1 MNKISVLIYD
11 SPTFIHDGFYDAFA
25 ACPDIEI
32 IAKAYNSERCLE
44 LVARTFP
51 DMLIFD
57 VNAEPKSSGIVA
69 EVKQLSPNTKIL
81 ILSDDIE
88 DVHIFRVFADGADN
102 YCSKSLPTEDICK
115 TIVGVYEGTLAIHP
129 TIAQKLIR
137 RTREVNKNQQS
148 LLYMFNKI
156 SHLTKGE
163 LKLLRELYNGAT
175 YKDIADRKVIEVA
188 SVKKMASRLLK
199 RMDASNMAELMNTL
213 HNLQIFE
220 FIEKGNLLF

>member
-1 MNKISVLIYD
+1 MDKISVLIYD
-11 SPTFIHDGFYDAFA
+11 SQKFIHDGFYDAFA
-25 ACPDIEI
+25 ACSDIEVV
-32 IAKAYNSERCLE
+32 AKAYDYDRCLE
-44 LVARTFP
+44 LVNRTFP
-51 DMLIFD
+51 DVFVFD
-57 VNAEPKSSGIVA
+57 VNAEAQSSGIVA
-69 EVKQLSPNTKIL
+69 EVKKLSPNTKIL

-88 DVHIFRVFADGADN
+88 DIHLFRVFADGADN
-102 YCSKSLPTEDICK
+102 FCSKSLSTEEICK
-115 TIVGVYEGTLAIHP
+115 TILGVFEGSLAMHP
-129 TIAQKLIR
+129 LIAQKLIR

-175 YKDIADRKVIEVA
+175 YKDIADRKIIEVA

-199 RMDASNMAELMNTL
+199 RMDASNMAELMDTL